1 MGVGSVPSMVV
12 SSGSMCWLWALIAG
26 AGFRSARQRYSVAGV
41 IAVVECI
48 DPRSSQRLLELTAK
62 PPLRVTSTVCAADET
77 M

>member
-1 MGVGSVPSMVV
+1 MGVGSMPSMVV

-26 AGFRSARQRYSVAGV
+26 AGFRSARQALFGSRRDRRRRVYDS
-41 IAVVECI
+41 
-48 DPRSSQRLLELTAK
+48 RSSQRLLELTAK